1 MREHIANL
9 IANSLKEFG
18 CVRHRRLASS
28 RKLDDLVDQLTFV
41 QTPSSE
47 ALVGPSL
54 TLEKRPIFDAN
65 SSRDMTRQASL
76 REEEEEEEKTAQV
89 DF

>member
-18 CVRHRRLASS
+18 CVRHRRLTHI

-47 ALVGPSL
+47 ALVGPSLL

-76 REEEEEEEKTAQV
+76 REEEEEKSAQV